1 MINLL
6 SGLVFADPSR
16 PIEPSTRERV
26 ALGAGSGVTGCAV
39 TDSGAIFHAIGANSS
54 CERQGDVII
63 AADLDIS
70 NLEAI
75 LASSGR
81 TSAGAALRL
90 LYRRD
95 SSAFPN
101 RLRGAFAVAL
111 WLPVQR
117 RLVLA
122 IDRFGFRR
130 LYYATTASGIAFS
143 SRLQGVFT
151 LPDLPR
157 DADPDAAYAYMNFGT
172 VPAPQSM
179 YRAVQRLLPG
189 HVLQWHNGSVS
200 VEPYWDVRYTETPRA
215 RRVAAAELVERTEDA
230 VRHALAGS
238 DLKHTG
244 SFLSG
249 GTDSSTVVGLM
260 TRLTGERI
268 HAFSIGFREPRY
280 NELHY
285 AEAAARQFD
294 ASHYTQIVT
303 ADEAFTSLPD
313 LVSAYDEPF
322 GNNSAIATYLCAQL
336 ARQAGMRVM
345 LAGDGGDEIFGGNDS
360 YRRDQVLARYGLIP
374 HPLRR
379 WLEPA
384 LRTWPLSEAALIGK
398 ARRYVQRASLP
409 NPDRF
414 YSNEFFFAQERAW
427 VLAPEFRAA
436 TTPTWPWDVA
446 RRHYRAAPAAAELNR
461 LLYVDVKI
469 TLGDNDLLKVTRAA
483 ELAGIG
489 VRFPLLDHPL
499 VEFMATLPV
508 REKVRG
514 TEKRYLFKRAFASLL
529 PAEILAKAKHGF
541 GLPISGWLK
550 THAPFRDLARD
561 MLLSADCLQRG
572 YFAPGAVESLF
583 RLHADDPTPYYGD
596 LLWTLLML
604 ELWHRHHEGL
614 A

>member
-6 SGLVFADPSR
+6 SGLIFADASR
-16 PIEPSTRERV
+16 PLEPSTRERM
-26 ALGAGSGVTGCAV
+26 AWGGASGSTDCAV
-39 TDSGAIFHAIGANSS
+39 TDSGALFQSVGANSWS
-54 CERQGDVII
+54 ERQGDAII
-63 AADLDIS
+63 AADLDVS
-70 NLEAI
+70 NLDAI
-75 LASSGR
+75 LAATGC
-81 TSAGAALRL
+81 TSAGAALRI
-90 LYRRD
+90 LYRQD
-95 SSAFPN
+95 STGFPN
-101 RLRGAFAVAL
+101 RLRGAFAIAL
-111 WLPVQR
+111 WFPAQR

-157 DADPDAAYAYMNFGT
+157 DGDPDAAYAYMNFGT

-179 YRAVQRLLPG
+179 YRGVQRLLPG
-189 HVLQWHNGSVS
+189 HVLQWHDGSVS
-200 VEPYWDVRYTETPRA
+200 IEPYWNVRYTEVPRA
-215 RRVAAAELVERTEDA
+215 RRAAAAELVGRTEDA
-230 VRHALAGS
+230 VRHALTGS

-285 AEAAARQFD
+285 AEGAARQFG

-313 LVSAYDEPF
+313 LVAAYDEPF
-322 GNNSAIATYLCAQL
+322 GNNSAIATYLCAHL

-345 LAGDGGDEIFGGNDS
+345 LAGDGGDEIFGGNDR
-360 YRRDQVLARYGLIP
+360 YRREQVLARYGRIP
-374 HPLRR
+374 RPLRR
-379 WLEPA
+379 LLEPA

-414 YSNEFFFAQERAW
+414 YSSEFFVAQERAW
-427 VLAPEFRAA
+427 LLAPEFRAA
-436 TTPTWPWDVA
+436 TTPTWPWDIA
-446 RRHYRAAPAAAELNR
+446 RHHYHAAPASAELNR

-499 VEFMATLPV
+499 VEFTATLPV
-508 REKVRG
+508 RDKVRG

-529 PAEILAKAKHGF
+529 PAEVLAKAKHGF

-550 THAPFRDLARD
+550 THAPFRDLAR
-561 MLLSADCLQRG
+561 
-572 YFAPGAVESLF
+572 
-583 RLHADDPTPYYGD
+583 
-596 LLWTLLML
+596 
-604 ELWHRHHEGL
+604 
-614 A
+614 